1 MLVGQ
6 GRAGKTA
13 LANNLAGRWMEET
26 ASTIGAE
33 QMDLRLL
40 YGDRFQASS
49 LKVTSASEGEV
60 VAVER
65 EKGDIAIASP
75 IKLHDVKLDEVDL
88 HYRKLQEVD
97 TASSYKLLLVDFG
110 GQSIF
115 NVLHGFFMS
124 RYGVYVVVFDM
135 ELFLSGDAAGRESC
149 RKELKFW
156 LNSITMHTCGSTAG
170 RGKTATVAIVGTRGD
185 KVMKEEDHEKISSQL
200 KDMFGEMKVWESLM

>member
-13 LANNLAGRWMEET
+13 LANNLAGRWMGET

-33 QMDLRLL
+33 QMDMRLL
-40 YGDRFQASS
+40 YGDGEIPPLHQKPSHKQEEIRKLDVTIESS
-49 LKVTSASEGEV
+49 
-60 VAVER
+60 
-65 EKGDIAIASP
+65 
-75 IKLHDVKLDEVDL
+75 IKLHDIKLDEVDL
-88 HYRKLQEVD
+88 HYRKLQEVE

-135 ELFLSGDAAGRESC
+135 ELFQSGDAAHRESC

-156 LNSITMHTCGSTAG
+156 LNSITMHTSDSTAG
-170 RGKTATVAIVGTRGD
+170 SGKTAPVAIVGTRGD
-185 KVMKEEDHEKISSQL
+185 KVVKEEDHEKISSEL
-200 KDMFGEMKVWESLM
+200 EDMFGEMKVWESLM